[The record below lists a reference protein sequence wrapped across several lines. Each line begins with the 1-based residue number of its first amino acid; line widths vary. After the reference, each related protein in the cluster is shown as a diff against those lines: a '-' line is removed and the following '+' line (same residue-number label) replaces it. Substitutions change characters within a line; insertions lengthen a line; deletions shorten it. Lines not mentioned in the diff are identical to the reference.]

1 MARER
6 RQPLLLTRRR
16 DGFRSIARTL
26 RKNHREDILLA
37 SYGGSMESDRTPT
50 RWSGLATLPVVAFE
64 KVPLSLD
71 LGQEPAILRPTAED
85 YAACLREGGHL
96 PGDDSLDDHPL
107 LVAQAQAHWHSSSFN
122 GCVFSA
128 FLSDHRTTHR
138 WDTYVIENAG
148 SPAANASVVAELV
161 QRGLDDVEVEIV
173 SVIAPFVEDTREL
186 AELVAALREHAGWA
200 VDEVGEETDSEHGE
214 LVRLGIR
221 VVVRP
226 PAVTTAEQDHN
237 SEVLGFGPQH
247 TGARTRRAP
256 FTELAV
262 RAKSPDR
269 PKTHRRAHMAQVML
283 FDQDVKVGSARIAQW
298 GAETN
303 QLRGAILGED
313 HQERG
318 KAKVSFTIPRDQWR
332 EATR

>member
-1 MARER
+1 
-6 RQPLLLTRRR
+6 
-16 DGFRSIARTL
+16 
-26 RKNHREDILLA
+26 
-37 SYGGSMESDRTPT
+37 MESGRPPS
-50 RWSGLATLPVVAFE
+50 RWDGEPTLPGTAFD
-64 KVPLSLD
+64 KLPLSLD
-71 LGQEPAILRPTAED
+71 LRQEPPLLRPSAED
-85 YAACLREGGHL
+85 YEACLRDGGHL
-96 PGDDSLDDHPL
+96 PGGAPLHDHPL
-107 LVAQAQAHWHSSSFN
+107 LIAQAQAHWHSSSFN

-148 SPAANASVVAELV
+148 SPTANASVVAELV
-161 QRGLDDVEVEIV
+161 QSALDDIEVEIV
-173 SVIAPFVEDTREL
+173 SVIVPFIADTREL
-186 AELVAALREHAGWA
+186 AELVAALREHEGWT
-200 VDEVGEETDSEHGE
+200 VDEVGEENDPEHGE
-214 LVRLGIR
+214 LVRLGVR

-226 PAVTTAEQDHN
+226 PVAATAEHDHN
-237 SEVLGFGPQH
+237 SEVLGFGPQP

-269 PKTHRRAHMAQVML
+269 PRAHRRAHMAQVTL
-283 FDQDVKVGSARIAQW
+283 FDQDVKVASARIAQW

-303 QLRGAILGED
+303 ELRGAILGED

-318 KAKVSFTIPRDQWR
+318 KAKVSFTIPTDEWR